1 MKLRDEWPMVHIR
14 RRGRIYVVVGYSFAE
29 LPRSLSPRARQSNPL
44 ALYYVGITQYE
55 LEG

>member
-14 RRGRIYVVVGYSFAE
+14 RRGRIYVVGYSFAE